1 MSGCVCN
8 GCARRLPRNVGTSD
22 RFGHRPLAV
31 AVTADGRRV
40 HVPVETPEATPL
52 SLIRSI
58 LGVVESL
65 IGLIIGGDRRDG
77 GTRRGER

>member
-1 MSGCVCN
+1 
-8 GCARRLPRNVGTSD
+8 VGTSD
-22 RFGHRPLAV
+22 RFAHRPLAV

-40 HVPVETPEATPL
+40 HVPVERPEATPL

-58 LGVVESL
+58 LVVIESL
-65 IGLIIGGDRRDG
+65 VGLLIGDGRRDD